1 MIILIRFNYND
12 IETKCKFLNPRKAI
26 RSRKEPVP
34 LSSQIPRS
42 ALRVLR
48 RQRVCLSEVHTCKC
62 RIWLNSP
69 FSSSLF
75 LALISIKG
83 LRNIG
88 VVYIVDV
95 WMRRLCTQNMLPCAP
110 SQRRIFDRD
119 LSFPIF
125 LTCLLLGSILLV
137 SIFLDSVLSIP
148 RLFIL
153 PIHQG
158 SVVLCQPWNRM
169 AEQDPSL
176 MLWARD
182 DIGSIWLPLAYF
194 WLAQAWNGAC
204 LFWQAPTPTPPSS
217 SYLQRTVNV
226 YGSEFW
232 LSCRNQKLPAAMP
245 KSSEMNRP
253 TGAMWLGVSALSSW
267 PKNSTSVGRRRTSG
281 HSSGFTVSL

>member
-1 MIILIRFNYND
+1 MILLIGFNYND
-12 IETKCKFLNPRKAI
+12 IETKCNFLNPRKAI

-48 RQRVCLSEVHTCKC
+48 RKRVCLSEVHTCKC

-125 LTCLLLGSILLV
+125 SPVYSSAVYSWSVYFSTVYSP
-137 SIFLDSVLSIP
+137 FHDSSSSQSTKDQLSSVNP
-148 RLFIL
+148 ETEWQNKTRHWCCELETT
-153 PIHQG
+153 
-158 SVVLCQPWNRM
+158 SVVSDCRWHIFDSPRRETVHVYSDRHRPRHRQAAATCREPLTSTDRSFDWAVGTKNYLPRCQR
-169 AEQDPSL
+169 
-176 MLWARD
+176 
-182 DIGSIWLPLAYF
+182 
-194 WLAQAWNGAC
+194 
-204 LFWQAPTPTPPSS
+204 
-217 SYLQRTVNV
+217 V
-226 YGSEFW
+226 
-232 LSCRNQKLPAAMP
+232 QKW
-245 KSSEMNRP
+245 
-253 TGAMWLGVSALSSW
+253 TG
-267 PKNSTSVGRRRTSG
+267 PRGRCG
-281 HSSGFTVSL
+281 